1 MLIDD
6 FNDIIDYWI
15 AELNHYT
22 FEQLCTKPSVESWS
36 LGQLYMHLLENT
48 DFYIDQIRICISN
61 NDFSNEEAADNAKEM
76 FRNNEFPN
84 QLIEGPLENASTPHP
99 TSKEQLHADLL
110 SLKMKMITTASL
122 MAKSDCKGKTKHP
135 GLHYFGAEDWMQFA
149 EMHFRHHVRQ
159 KARIDIFLQQL
170 TAND

>member
-15 AELNHYT
+15 AGLNHYT
-22 FEQLCTKPSVESWS
+22 FEQLSTKPSAESWS

-48 DFYIDQIRICISN
+48 DFYIDQIAICISN
-61 NDFSNEEAADNAKEM
+61 NDFLNEAAANHANEM
-76 FRNNEFPN
+76 FRNNEFPD
-84 QLIEGPLENASTPHP
+84 QLIEGPPENAATPQP
-99 TSKEQLHADLL
+99 ISKHQLQAALV
-110 SLKMKMITTASL
+110 SLKMKMNRTASL
-122 MAKSDCKGKTKHP
+122 MAKSDFKGKTKHP
-135 GLHYFGAEDWMQFA
+135 GLNYFGAEDWLRFA
-149 EMHFRHHVRQ
+149 EMHFRHHLRQ